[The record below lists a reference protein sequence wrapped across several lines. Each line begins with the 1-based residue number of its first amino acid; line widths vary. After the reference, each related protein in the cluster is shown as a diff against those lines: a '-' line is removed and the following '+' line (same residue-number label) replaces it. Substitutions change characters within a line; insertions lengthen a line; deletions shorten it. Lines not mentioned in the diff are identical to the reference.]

1 MTRVGQSKQQQV
13 LAVALLYKMFSITFC
28 RYNVKLPHWLNFLRS
43 QACRIFVSHSQTT
56 RDFIKNPERF
66 PHGLAFSPD
75 CPGVSGKGKNSRQ
88 SKKGALSAAAAS
100 ASHLSSGGPTT
111 FTLAERQRSVVE
123 AAAAALEEEE
133 ESSEEE
139 EEEERPRKKKKKKKS
154 STAAAA
160 SAAADGE

>member
-1 MTRVGQSKQQQV
+1 VWVSQKQQQV
-13 LAVALLYKMFSITFC
+13 LAVALFYKMSSITFC

-43 QACRIFVSHSQTT
+43 QACRSFLSHSQTT

-66 PHGLAFSPD
+66 PNGLVLSSD
-75 CPGVSGKGKNSRQ
+75 GGVAVKGKNSKHPR
-88 SKKGALSAAAAS
+88 KGSASAAAAS

-111 FTLAERQRSVVE
+111 FTLAERQRSAVE
-123 AAAAALEEEE
+123 AAAAALEEED

-154 STAAAA
+154 SAAAAA